1 MVDVLL
7 FFFSSRRRHTRCAL
21 VTGVQTCALPISA
34 GRHALD
40 RSLSLR
46 VDGVTIRGAGM
57 DKTVLSFKG
66 QRSGAEGL
74 IVNADDFTLESL
86 AIEDSKGDGV
96 KVNEGENITIRG
108 VRVEWTNGPDTDNG
122 AYGLYPVQ
130 TRNVLIEDS
139 VVIGASDAGIYVG
152 QSQDVVVRRNR
163 AEKNV
168 AGIEIE
174 NCIGADVYDNV
185 TTRSEAHKHTSEL
198 QSLMRNSYAV
208 FCLKKTK

>member
-1 MVDVLL
+1 MRISDGSSDVCSSDLAPPAEPGYQKVLQQQLL
-7 FFFSSRRRHTRCAL
+7 DAKPGD
-21 VTGVQTCALPISA
+21 VIEIPA

-86 AIEDSKGDGV
+86 AIEDSKGAGV

-108 VRVEWTNGPDTDNG
+108 VRVEWTNGPDTDHG
-122 AYGLYPVQ
+122 AYGMYPE
-130 TRNVLIEDS
+130 T
-139 VVIGASDAGIYVG
+139 G
-152 QSQDVVVRRNR
+152 R
-163 AEKNV
+163 A
-168 AGIEIE
+168 
-174 NCIGADVYDNV
+174 
-185 TTRSEAHKHTSEL
+185 
-198 QSLMRNSYAV
+198 
-208 FCLKKTK
+208 